1 MSFLRKNNEKQEEY
15 YSLEDLGSF
24 FMIRKS
30 IKTIDF
36 IEFMHIKKKGDIIVK
51 FPLKSYS
58 EGFSMFK
65 KDLIKIYSFIK
76 LIYKEKY
83 MNLLVFSERNYEQ
96 NDILNK
102 INNIPVFQ
110 SVIKLKLE
118 INEFPLI
125 NFILIEQ
132 KKNEENNEYAKIY
145 CLMNKEDI
153 DKFNK
158 KLNKKNSIRNNNL
171 INNYNNIS
179 YNLKDNKDN
188 NHIQKDLKNANL
200 SNDKNIENKSHNFK
214 LFIEDD
220 KDYFPLIGLKNVGLT
235 CYMNAIL
242 QCLLH
247 INELNNFFF
256 NIYPENKEKFNKI
269 NNISETKGKLSEQY
283 YKVIKGVYDKQ
294 SKKESYFNFILSYF
308 DDNSFSPK
316 EFNDILSELNPQFGK
331 YESNDSKDLLL
342 FLIQSMHSE
351 LNYYGDKKLQN
362 LPRCNQ
368 LIEKEAFDFFL
379 TVNNN
384 LNLSIFSYLFYGI
397 TKSVTICS
405 KCQKVLYNFQF
416 FHFLSLPTF
425 NYKSKTFNI
434 YNGLKD
440 FKKVEYMF
448 GDNQFYCQNCKD
460 LQNAKIKTVIYYTPP
475 YLIIN
480 IDYGKN
486 KQYEPREIEF
496 GEVIDLT
503 GFVDI
508 AVKEKT
514 YKLICVCSHI
524 GKSGNSGHYVT
535 YCKDKNDIW
544 HEFNDSIHIE
554 KINKEKLNKNSPY
567 ILIYQRIKQ
576 ENY

>member
-76 LIYKEKY
+76 LIYKERY

-102 INNIPVFQ
+102 INNIPLFK
-110 SVIKLKLE
+110 SVINLKLG

-132 KKNEENNEYAKIY
+132 KKYEENNEYAKIY

-158 KLNKKNSIRNNNL
+158 KLNKKNSCPNIIPNNNIYKNAPNNIHQMNDCFNMDFLDNNNPQNYIRNNNL

-179 YNLKDNKDN
+179 NNLKDNKDD
-188 NHIQKDLKNANL
+188 NHIQKDLKNDNL
-200 SNDKNIENKSHNFK
+200 SNYKNIENKSHNFK

-294 SKKESYFNFILSYF
+294 SKKESYFNFIFLV
-308 DDNSFSPK
+308 
-316 EFNDILSELNPQFGK
+316 ILMIIHFPQ
-331 YESNDSKDLLL
+331 
-342 FLIQSMHSE
+342 
-351 LNYYGDKKLQN
+351 
-362 LPRCNQ
+362 
-368 LIEKEAFDFFL
+368 
-379 TVNNN
+379 
-384 LNLSIFSYLFYGI
+384 
-397 TKSVTICS
+397 
-405 KCQKVLYNFQF
+405 
-416 FHFLSLPTF
+416 
-425 NYKSKTFNI
+425 
-434 YNGLKD
+434 
-440 FKKVEYMF
+440 
-448 GDNQFYCQNCKD
+448 
-460 LQNAKIKTVIYYTPP
+460 
-475 YLIIN
+475 
-480 IDYGKN
+480 
-486 KQYEPREIEF
+486 
-496 GEVIDLT
+496 
-503 GFVDI
+503 
-508 AVKEKT
+508 
-514 YKLICVCSHI
+514 
-524 GKSGNSGHYVT
+524 
-535 YCKDKNDIW
+535 
-544 HEFNDSIHIE
+544 
-554 KINKEKLNKNSPY
+554 KNSM
-567 ILIYQRIKQ
+567 IF
-576 ENY
+576 